1 MPKKGPHISIS
12 EERLVPRVLGLSLER
27 FAEWPE
33 SVRELAMELAAELF
47 LVRCN
52 PFIDAELVRQS
63 VNERLTRSLPALSGD
78 YPLVLREA
86 VAAFW
91 REYDDDQRFK
101 AEVVSRLK
109 AILPA
114 AALAHEP
121 GSLIETSTDATDLRM
136 ELPML
141 MVSPQTPAEVQ
152 AIVRLAGEMGF
163 PLVPRG
169 GGTGLTGGAVPA
181 RPRTAIL
188 SLSRMK
194 AIYPVD
200 KDNKV
205 LCCQAGV
212 LTLNAIKAAER
223 AGLLFTVD
231 PASKAGSSIGGNIS
245 ENSGGPFAFEYGTTL
260 DNILSFKQVMPDGS
274 LVEVRRKDH
283 PWHKIMPG
291 DTAMF
296 EVLDESGKHLRTI
309 TLGGDEIRGPGLGK
323 DVSNK
328 FLGGLPGVQKE
339 GVDGVIVEGCF
350 TLHPMQKLSRVLC
363 LEFYGRSMRNAMLVI
378 KDVVGLRD
386 RIREEG
392 DLVKISSLEE
402 FNSKYVQAIGYQ
414 KKSSQY
420 EGEPISVLLLQL
432 DSDDRQAL
440 DQAVEFIVDLAQP
453 YDGVDLFV
461 ARDAK
466 EAEHF
471 WEDRH
476 KLSAIAKRTS
486 GFKINE
492 DIVIPLDAVPAFADF
507 LEDLNL
513 YYMAYAYRLALQEAG
528 KLPGLDLKDKSLD
541 QEMIT
546 SMKILRGQLSARDM
560 TEQELEIRAALFF
573 QDLENRYPKLKEQLA
588 QVLHHMRATR
598 IVLASHMHA
607 GDGNCHVNIPV
618 NSNDQGMLALAHEA
632 AGKVFEK
639 VLSMGGGVSGE
650 HGIGITK
657 IGFLQEEKME
667 ALRRYKAEV
676 DPKGIINPGKLV
688 SRDMPVEPY
697 TFSFNRL
704 IQDLSKTALPDKERL
719 IKLLSDIQVCT
730 RCGKCKQVCPMY
742 DPERGL
748 MYHPRNK
755 NMTIGAMVEAIYYS
769 QIRKGR
775 PDPRVMDHLRGLTEH
790 CTACGKCA
798 SCPVKINSADVTLY
812 MRAFLDEKRAGGH
825 PIKASVLDYLAR
837 DPEVRVP
844 MAAKAASVG
853 QSLQNR
859 MVGLLPARW
868 RARMQSPLFSGKGPE
883 VDFRGLAETLRLPKG
898 SIFAP
903 ESLEDGRD
911 APEAAFYFP
920 GCGASLFSRSIGMA
934 SLYLL
939 VRSGVSV
946 ILPPRHL
953 CCGYPLL
960 TQGME
965 EAYLV
970 NQDRNL
976 PAIRSVLREAKELGF
991 SPRTVLTSCGT
1002 CRESLQ
1008 KYGIEMI
1015 FGLNVRHLDIVQYLL
1030 GRLRLDGKQ
1039 AGPVIYHAAC
1049 HAEWN
1054 GIPVAKAAEAYRKGL
1069 AELTGA
1075 PVHMS
1080 PGCCGE
1086 SGLGAMTSPAIF
1098 NKLRQRKQGQLAEDL
1113 QDCESCPV
1121 VVGCP
1126 SCKIGVSR
1134 CLLGMGDQAA
1144 RREVLHSVEHL
1155 ARLAGGPDWRERL
1168 QKGLAKVPERRGVR
1182 IVRDLE

>member
-12 EERLVPRVLGLSLER
+12 DERLVPRVLGLEPNR
-27 FAEWPE
+27 FAQWPE
-33 SVRELAMELAAELF
+33 AVRELAVELAAELF
-47 LVRCN
+47 LARCN
-52 PFIDAELVRQS
+52 PFIDAEMVRQS
-63 VNERLTRSLPALSGD
+63 VNERLTRSLPTLSGD
-78 YPLVLREA
+78 YPLLLQEA
-86 VAAFW
+86 VAGFW
-91 REYDDDQRFK
+91 REHDEDQRFK
-101 AEVVSRLK
+101 AEVVRRME

-114 AALAHEP
+114 AALVHEP

-136 ELPML
+136 ELPLL
-141 MVSPQTPAEVQ
+141 MVSPQTTAEVRT
-152 AIVRLAGEMGF
+152 IVRLAGEMGF
-163 PLVPRG
+163 ALVPRG

-181 RPRTAIL
+181 RRRTVIL

-194 AIYPVD
+194 TIYPVD
-200 KDNKV
+200 TESKV

-212 LTLNAIKAAER
+212 LTLNAIKAAEK

-260 DNILSFKQVMPDGS
+260 DNILSFKQVMPDGE

-283 PWHKIMPG
+283 PRHKIMPG
-291 DTAMF
+291 ETAVF
-296 EVLDESGKHLRTI
+296 EVLDESGRLLRTVA
-309 TLGGDEIRGPGLGK
+309 LAGDEIRGPGLGK

-350 TLHPMQKLSRVLC
+350 TLHDMQKLSRVLC
-363 LEFYGRSMRNAMLVI
+363 LEFYGRSMHNAMLVI

-386 RIREEG
+386 RIRQEG

-402 FNSKYVQAIGYQ
+402 FGIKYVQAIGYQ
-414 KKSSQY
+414 KKSSRY

-432 DSDDRQAL
+432 DSDDQPAL
-440 DQAVEFIVDLAQP
+440 DAAVGSIVDLAQP
-453 YDGVDLFV
+453 YDGVDIFV
-461 ARDAK
+461 ARDEK

-486 GFKINE
+486 GFKVNE
-492 DIVIPLDAVPAFADF
+492 DIVIPLEGVPVFSDF

-513 YYMAYAYRLALQEAG
+513 YYMAYAYRLALQVAG

-546 SMKILRGQLSARDM
+546 AMRILRGQLSAKDL
-560 TEQELEIRAALFF
+560 TDQELEIRAALFF
-573 QDLENRYPKLKEQLA
+573 QDLENRYPKLKERLA
-588 QVLHHMRATR
+588 QVFHDMRATR
-598 IVLASHMHA
+598 IVIANHMHA

-618 NSNDQGMLALAHEA
+618 NSNDPDMLALAHEA

-688 SRDMPVEPY
+688 TRDMAVEPY

-742 DPERGL
+742 YPERGL

-769 QIRKGR
+769 QLHEGR
-775 PDPRVMDHLRGLTEH
+775 PDPRVMDRLRRLTEH

-812 MRAFLDEKRAGGH
+812 MRAFLEEKKAGGH
-825 PIKASVLDYLAR
+825 PLKTNVLAWLAKE
-837 DPEVRVP
+837 PEVRAP

-859 MVGLLPARW
+859 MVGLMPSRW
-868 RARMQSPLFSGKGPE
+868 RERLQSPLFSGQGPGTS
-883 VDFRGLAETLRLPKG
+883 FRNLAEALHLDKG
-898 SIFAP
+898 FLFAP
-903 ESLEDGRD
+903 ESVEDGRD
-911 APEAAFYFP
+911 TPEAVFYFP
-920 GCGASLFSRSIGMA
+920 GCGASLFSRSIGLA

-939 VRSGVSV
+939 IRSGVSV
-946 ILPPRHL
+946 ILPPKHL

-960 TQGME
+960 AQGME

-976 PAIRSVLREAKELGF
+976 PAIRSALREAKELGF
-991 SPRTVLTSCGT
+991 KAGTVLTSCGT
-1002 CRESLQ
+1002 CREALQ
-1008 KYGIEMI
+1008 KFGLEMI
-1015 FGLNVRHLDIVQYLL
+1015 FGLHVRHQDIVQYLM
-1030 GRLRLDGKQ
+1030 GRLDLKGEG
-1039 AGPVIYHAAC
+1039 GPVIYHAAC
-1049 HAEWN
+1049 HAEWT
-1054 GIPVAKAAEAYRKGL
+1054 GLAPAKAGEAYRKGL

-1075 PVHMS
+1075 PVRLS

-1086 SGLGAMTSPAIF
+1086 SGLGAMTSPHIY
-1098 NKLRQRKQGQLAEDL
+1098 NKLRSRKQGQLAEDL
-1113 QDCESCPV
+1113 RDCPDCPV

-1126 SCKIGVSR
+1126 SCKIGISR
-1134 CLLGMGDQAA
+1134 GLLGMGGEAA
-1144 RREVLHSVEHL
+1144 RREVLHTVEHL
-1155 ARLAGGPDWRERL
+1155 ARLAGGPNWREQL
-1168 QKGLAKVPERRGVR
+1168 QKGLAKVPERGGVR
-1182 IVRDLE
+1182 IVRNLE